1 METETCRYRPD
12 HPTQVAGVI
21 PAVIILIPEIQ
32 GDSDN
37 RNGAQDLHKINMMGI
52 I

>member
-1 METETCRYRPD
+1 METETCPYRPD
-12 HPTQVAGVI
+12 HLTQAATVI

-32 GDSDN
+32 GDSDH
-37 RNGAQDLHKINMMGI
+37 RNGAHDLHKINMMGI